1 MIEVVALQ
9 ILSKVLLTKDISI
22 IENNFLTEDYFPEYL
37 DEYKYIMEHYK
48 KYGNV
53 PDKATFLSNFPDVE
67 LVEVTESD
75 EYLVNTICEEWTF
88 NMAVPV
94 LKTAAKLMKTDANEA
109 VRYMLQTVKE
119 LQPKRSLTGVDI
131 ITQALERYEHF
142 IERSEHEDAWT
153 YTTGFPEL
161 DDLTHGI
168 EVQEELIV
176 LFARINNG
184 KSFVAEKICTHVWQL
199 GANVGYISPEM
210 SAMSIGYRFDTL
222 FKGFSNKG
230 LMWATKD
237 FDKEQYKNYIN
248 SLQKEYKNKFLV
260 ATPIDFDR
268 RITVSKL
275 KEWVKQNN
283 LDFIAIDGITYMT
296 DERGKR
302 GDNKTT
308 TLTNISEDLMSLSI
322 EMKIPI
328 LVVVQANRSGV
339 VQDTEEQ
346 DGGTPDLE
354 NIKDSD
360 GIAANASKVLS
371 LRHTKEGVLKIG
383 IKKQRF
389 GPVGGQLSYQWN
401 PDIGEFRFLDSDGVN
416 NSYKDTDDE
425 QEHTRKKRHRE
436 ESNEDVF

>member
-37 DEYKYIMEHYK
+37 DEYNYIIDHYK

-75 EYLVNTICEEWTF
+75 EYLVDTIYEEWTF
-88 NMAVPV
+88 NKSVPV
-94 LKTAAKLMKTDANEA
+94 LKNAAKLMKTDANEA
-109 VRYMLQTVKE
+109 VRYMLQSIKD
-119 LQPKRSLTGVDI
+119 LQPKRSIVSVDI
-131 ITQALERYEHF
+131 ITQAIERYNHF
-142 IERSEHEDAWT
+142 IERSEHKDEWT
-153 YTTGFPEL
+153 YPPGFPEL
-161 DDLTHGI
+161 DDIIHGI

-199 GANVGYISPEM
+199 GVNVGYISPEM

-230 LMWATKD
+230 LMWAQKD
-237 FDKEQYKNYIN
+237 FDKESYKNYID
-248 SLQKEYKNKFLV
+248 SLQETYKNKFLV

-275 KEWVKQNN
+275 REWVKQNK

-339 VQDTEEQ
+339 VQDTEEA

-389 GPVGGQLSYQWN
+389 GPVGGQISYQWN
-401 PDIGEFRFLDSDGVN
+401 PDIGEFRFIGEEGFTGRSREE
-416 NSYKDTDDE
+416 DE
-425 QEHTRKKRHRE
+425 EPKQRRKHKA

>member
-9 ILSKVLLTKDISI
+9 IISKVLSTKDISI

-37 DEYKYIMEHYK
+37 DEYRYIMEHYK

-88 NMAVPV
+88 NKSVPV
-94 LKTAAKLMKTDANEA
+94 LKNAAKMMKTDANEA
-109 VRYMLQTVKE
+109 VRYMLQTIKD
-119 LQPKRSLTGVDI
+119 LQPKRSITGVDI
-131 ITQALERYEHF
+131 ISQAVQRYEHF
-142 IERSEHEDAWT
+142 VERSEHENAWT

-161 DDLTHGI
+161 DDVTHGI

-184 KSFVAEKICTHVWQL
+184 KSFVAEKICTHIWQL

-237 FDKEQYKNYIN
+237 FDKDKY
-248 SLQKEYKNKFLV
+248 KEYIDTLHEHENKFLV

-268 RITVSKL
+268 RITVAKL
-275 KEWVKQNN
+275 REWVKQNN

-339 VQDTEEQ
+339 IQDTEDEE
-346 DGGTPDLE
+346 GGTPDLE

-371 LRHTKEGVLKIG
+371 LRHTKDGVLKIG

-389 GPVGGQLSYQWN
+389 GPVGGQISYKWN
-401 PDIGEFRFLDSDGVN
+401 PDVGEFIFIG
-416 NSYKDTDDE
+416 DE
-425 QEHTRKKRHRE
+425 AIVKPKERHDEELTENRPRKRRR
-436 ESNEDVF
+436 NETKEDMF